1 MRKGQIYICFKEAC
15 EICGLP
21 ATGHSR
27 ERLRAL
33 GCEVRLSARTLRY
46 DIRRIGTIMERME
59 AGSAEAQPEQPK
71 KQAKVL
77 KIARG

>member
-1 MRKGQIYICFKEAC
+1 MRKGQIYITFPEAC

-21 ATGHSR
+21 RTGHSR

-59 AGSAEAQPEQPK
+59 AGNAETQPERPK